1 MATVDPPKEDANADD
16 EPKPALHK
24 PKIIRRLEEQ
34 RTRHRQRPFIVRVL
48 YILVGFTLLLGGVG
62 MLVLPGPAFVVI
74 PIGLAILSLEFV
86 WAEALLDRALEQ
98 GEIARQKAAAT
109 TRMQRMLTAIACVLA
124 GAAFTAWA
132 ILRDIPV
139 LPV

>member
-1 MATVDPPKEDANADD
+1 VAAADPPEADSAS
-16 EPKPALHK
+16 EPKAALRK
-24 PKIIRRLEEQ
+24 PKIVRRLEEQ
-34 RTRHRQRPFIVRVL
+34 RTRHRKRPFIVRVL

-109 TRMQRMLTAIACVLA
+109 TRTQRILTAIATVL
-124 GAAFTAWA
+124 GAAAFVAWA
-132 ILRDIPV
+132 AFADIPL
-139 LPV
+139 LPF

>member
-1 MATVDPPKEDANADD
+1 MAAADPTEAESGS
-16 EPKPALHK
+16 EPKAALRK
-24 PKIIRRLEEQ
+24 PKIVRRLEQQ
-34 RTRHRQRPFIVRVL
+34 RTRHRKRPFIVRVL

-109 TRMQRMLTAIACVLA
+109 TRTQRILTSIATALA
-124 GAAFTAWA
+124 AAAFAAWA
-132 ILRDIPV
+132 ACGYIPL
-139 LPV
+139 LPF

>member
-1 MATVDPPKEDANADD
+1 MATVDPPQADPSP
-16 EPKPALHK
+16 EPKAALRK
-24 PKIIRRLEEQ
+24 PKIVRRLEEQ
-34 RTRHRQRPFIVRVL
+34 RTRHRKRPFIVRVL

-109 TRMQRMLTAIACVLA
+109 TRTQRVVTGLVCALA
-124 GAAFTAWA
+124 AAALGAWA
-132 ILRDIPV
+132 YFGDIPL

>member
-1 MATVDPPKEDANADD
+1 MDPPEADAGP
-16 EPKPALHK
+16 EPKAALRK
-24 PKIIRRLEEQ
+24 PKIVRRLEQQ

-48 YILVGFTLLLGGVG
+48 YILVGFTLLLGGLG

-98 GEIARQKAAAT
+98 GEVARQKAAAT
-109 TRMQRMLTAIACVLA
+109 TKTQRILSAIAFVLG
-124 GAAFTAWA
+124 GAALVAWA
-132 ILRDIPV
+132 MFGDIPL
-139 LPV
+139 LPF

>member
-1 MATVDPPKEDANADD
+1 MTTVDPLPAEPAD
-16 EPKPALHK
+16 EPKAALRK
-24 PKIIRRLEEQ
+24 PKIVRRLEEQ
-34 RTRHRQRPFIVRVL
+34 RTRHRRRPFVVRVL

-86 WAEALLDRALEQ
+86 WAEALLDRALEH

-109 TRMQRMLTAIACVLA
+109 TKKQRILTALACLLA
-124 GAAFTAWA
+124 VAALVAWA
-132 ILRDIPV
+132 LLGDIPLV
-139 LPV
+139 PV

>member
-1 MATVDPPKEDANADD
+1 MASIDPPTAEPPDD
-16 EPKPALHK
+16 PKPSLRK
-24 PKIIRRLEEQ
+24 PKLVRRLELQ

-98 GEIARQKAAAT
+98 GEVARRKAAAT
-109 TRMQRMLTAIACVLA
+109 TGTQRILTAIACVLA
-124 GAAFTAWA
+124 IGALVAWA
-132 ILRDIPV
+132 LLGDIPLV
-139 LPV
+139 PV

>member
-1 MATVDPPKEDANADD
+1 MATADPPNADSAD
-16 EPKPALHK
+16 EPKAALRK
-24 PKIIRRLEEQ
+24 PKVVRRLELQ
-34 RTRHRQRPFIVRVL
+34 RTRHRRRPFIVRVL

-109 TRMQRMLTAIACVLA
+109 TRTQRI
-124 GAAFTAWA
+124 FTALATALAAAAALAWGYFG
-132 ILRDIPV
+132 DIPLV
-139 LPV
+139 PV

>member
-1 MATVDPPKEDANADD
+1 VAAADPPEADSAR
-16 EPKPALHK
+16 EPKAALRK
-24 PKIIRRLEEQ
+24 PKIVRRLEEQ
-34 RTRHRQRPFIVRVL
+34 RTRHRKRPFIVRVL

-109 TRMQRMLTAIACVLA
+109 TRTQRILTAIATVL
-124 GAAFTAWA
+124 GCAAFVAWA
-132 ILRDIPV
+132 AFGDIPL

>member
-1 MATVDPPKEDANADD
+1 MTTVDPLPAEPAD
-16 EPKPALHK
+16 EPKAALRK
-24 PKIIRRLEEQ
+24 PKIVRRLEEQ
-34 RTRHRQRPFIVRVL
+34 RTRHRQRPFVVRVL

-109 TRMQRMLTAIACVLA
+109 TKKQRILTGIACVLGA
-124 GAAFTAWA
+124 GALVAWA
-132 ILRDIPV
+132 LLGDIPL
-139 LPV
+139 LPF